1 MPKLRGSSHMPLREN
16 DVAELASEYWK
27 LVRAF
32 ERSIALTP
40 EAHHNR
46 LNAQARYATSK
57 LDTLLNR
64 AGIRIATFDGAAFEI
79 NLPVT
84 AVNAEDVNSNTPCM
98 IEHTLEPTII
108 LNDQVVLT
116 GKVFLVER
124 KDQQ

>member
-1 MPKLRGSSHMPLREN
+1 MSLREN
-16 DVAELASEYWK
+16 DAAELASEYWK

-46 LNAQARYATSK
+46 LHAQARYAHGK
-57 LDTLLNR
+57 LDAILDR
-64 AGIRIATFDGAAFEI
+64 AGIRITTFDGAEFEV

-84 AVNAEDVNSNTPCM
+84 AVNAEDVSSDAPCI
-98 IEHTLEPTII
+98 IERTLEPTVI

-116 GKVFLVER
+116 GKVFLVEK

>member
-1 MPKLRGSSHMPLREN
+1 MTLRGN

-40 EAHHNR
+40 AAHHNR

-57 LDTLLNR
+57 LDTILER
-64 AGIRIATFDGAAFEI
+64 IGFKIATFDGAVFEI

-84 AVNAEDVNSNTPCM
+84 AVNAEDVNSNSSCM
-98 IEHTLEPTII
+98 IERTLEPTII
-108 LNDQVVLT
+108 LDDQVVLT
-116 GKVFLVER
+116 GKVFLVEK
-124 KDQQ
+124 KDRQ

>member
-1 MPKLRGSSHMPLREN
+1 MLLREH

-27 LVRAF
+27 LARAF

-46 LNAQARYATSK
+46 LHAQARYANGK
-57 LDTLLNR
+57 LDTILDR
-64 AGIRIATFDGAAFEI
+64 AGIKITTFDGAEFEI

-84 AVNAEDVNSNTPCM
+84 AVNAEDVNSDALCI
-98 IEHTLEPTII
+98 IERTLEPTVI

-116 GKVFLVER
+116 GKVFLVEK
-124 KDQQ
+124 KDQK

>member
-1 MPKLRGSSHMPLREN
+1 MPLREN

-40 EAHHNR
+40 EPHHNR
-46 LNAQARYATSK
+46 LHAQARYAHGK
-57 LDTLLNR
+57 LDSILDR
-64 AGIRIATFDGAAFEI
+64 AGVRIATFDGAEFEI

-84 AVNAEDVNSNTPCM
+84 AVNAEDMNSGASCI
-98 IEHTLEPTII
+98 IERTLEPTII

-116 GKVFLVER
+116 GKVFLVEK
-124 KDQQ
+124 KDHQ